1 MSYTSTPEQDAVINW
16 QGSKLVVNAFAGT
29 GKTSTLVRF
38 AEANPECK
46 ILYLAYNRAVR
57 DEAERKFPSNVECK
71 TSHQLAWP
79 QSGRHFR
86 HRLTASLRITDV
98 ARKINTQYWPL
109 ARLTLDGLNA
119 FLCSADT
126 QPGILHLPPEN
137 NRHGLDTETIL
148 EAVQILWHEMSYSD
162 SAFPVTHDVYLKLF
176 QLSCPELSRKWDTIL
191 FDEAQDANPVTSA
204 FILNQPCRIILTG
217 DRHQQIYRFRGAD
230 NALDAAGLEQAD
242 RLWLTSSF
250 RFGPEVAQMANLL
263 LEGAG
268 EKIKITGC
276 GGDDEV
282 VKQLPAGTP
291 HVAVLSRTI
300 SGVISS
306 ALCASMAGKKV
317 YWVGGIEGYRSEELE
332 DLYWFSA
339 DMPERMHSPHLS
351 SDYRDFREYCQV
363 AKATG
368 DAEMN
373 QAIRLLD
380 EFFPLPQKLAI
391 MRGQVVADEK
401 NAQVTVCTVH
411 RSKGLEWPVVM
422 LNEDFFDITDPLLSA
437 EERQDEINLLY
448 VAVTRARRT
457 LVLNELLC

>member
-86 HRLTASLRITDV
+86 
-98 ARKINTQYWPL
+98 
-109 ARLTLDGLNA
+109 
-119 FLCSADT
+119 
-126 QPGILHLPPEN
+126 
-137 NRHGLDTETIL
+137 
-148 EAVQILWHEMSYSD
+148 
-162 SAFPVTHDVYLKLF
+162 
-176 QLSCPELSRKWDTIL
+176 
-191 FDEAQDANPVTSA
+191 
-204 FILNQPCRIILTG
+204 
-217 DRHQQIYRFRGAD
+217 
-230 NALDAAGLEQAD
+230 LEQAD

-250 RFGPEVAQMANLL
+250 RFGSEVAQMANLL

-282 VKQLPAGTP
+282 LTQLPAGTP

-300 SGVISS
+300 SGVIGS
-306 ALCASMAGKKV
+306 ALRASMAGKKV

-339 DMPERMHSPHLS
+339 DMPERMHSPRLS

-391 MRGQVVADEK
+391 MRGHVVTDEK
-401 NAQVTVCTVH
+401 NAQVTVCTAH

-457 LVLNELLC
+457 LVLNELLCWLKDNDGQNVTQN